1 MKDYHLIIKIGL
13 AILFIL
19 CLLDVPYGFF
29 MLVRMI
35 ALAGFGVLA
44 YHSYKHNESVAMVAY
59 IILAVLFQPIF
70 KISLGRELWNIIDII
85 VAIGLIV
92 SVYRKRLH

>member
-29 MLVRMI
+29 MLVRVI
-35 ALAGFGVLA
+35 ALAGFGILA
-44 YHSYKHNESVAMVAY
+44 YHSYKHNEGVAVVAY
-59 IILAVLFQPIF
+59 IILAILFQPIF
-70 KISLGRELWNIIDII
+70 KISLGREVWNIIDII